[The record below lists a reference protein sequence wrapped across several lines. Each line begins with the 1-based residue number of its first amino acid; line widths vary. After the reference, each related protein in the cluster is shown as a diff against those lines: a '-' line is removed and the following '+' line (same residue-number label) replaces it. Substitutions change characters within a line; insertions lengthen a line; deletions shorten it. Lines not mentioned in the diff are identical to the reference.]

1 MEYWVAMNETEL
13 KISLLLLEKVEL
25 AGVIHVEHDFK
36 PEAKSLSEMLAKNFF
51 EQTDGGVSWNPFVKM
66 VLWIA
71 ANAQSELSIQG
82 GTYMLCRLYFY
93 DETMILMTR
102 DMEEDL
108 FIFYYVPLLPKAI
121 GGIAKYLEESGVP
134 MLLNSSGKHQRISL
148 PPDSADDSFLLQEL
162 LILSVPTLISN
173 NLLSVTIDGWCFGEH
188 SLENVLFEAKNE
200 FWLAS
205 KDRESLYLNSV
216 NFFDFIQSI
225 SRWIIRTHGSSIAK
239 GREKTDA
246 RI

>member
-13 KISLLLLEKVEL
+13 KISLLLLEKMEL
-25 AGVIHVEHDFK
+25 TGVINIEPDFK
-36 PEAKSLSEMLAKNFF
+36 PEEKSLSEMLEKNFF
-51 EQTDGGVSWNPFVKM
+51 EQTNDGVSWNPFVKM

-71 ANAQSELSIQG
+71 ANAQSELSIQD
-82 GTYMLCRLYFY
+82 GTHMLCRLYFY

-148 PPDSADDSFLLQEL
+148 PPNPADDSLPLKDL
-162 LILSVPTLISN
+162 LIHSVPTLISN
-173 NLLSVTIDGWCFGEH
+173 NLLPITIDGWCFGEH
-188 SLENVLFEAKNE
+188 TLENILFEAQDE
-200 FWLAS
+200 FRLAS
-205 KDRESLYLNSV
+205 KDGETLYLYSV

-225 SRWIIRTHGSSIAK
+225 SHWIIRTHGSSIAK

-246 RI
+246 

>member
-134 MLLNSSGKHQRISL
+134 TLLNSSGKHQKISL
-148 PPDSADDSFLLQEL
+148 PLNHTDDNLPLKDLLMH
-162 LILSVPTLISN
+162 SVPTLFNN
-173 NLLSVTIDGWCFGEH
+173 NLLSITIDGWCFGEH
-188 SLENVLFEAKNE
+188 SLENVLSEAQDE
-200 FWLAS
+200 LWLAS
-205 KDRESLYLNSV
+205 KDGETLYLNSV

-225 SRWIIRTHGSSIAK
+225 SHWIIRTHGSSIAK

-246 RI
+246 

>member
-13 KISLLLLEKVEL
+13 KISLLLLEKMEL
-25 AGVIHVEHDFK
+25 TGVINVEPDFK
-36 PEAKSLSEMLAKNFF
+36 LEEKSLSEMLEKNFF
-51 EQTDGGVSWNPFVKM
+51 EQTNGGVSWNPFVKM

-102 DMEEDL
+102 DVKEGL

-148 PPDSADDSFLLQEL
+148 SPNHTDDNLPLKDLLMH
-162 LILSVPTLISN
+162 SVPTLINN
-173 NLLSVTIDGWCFGEH
+173 NLLSVTIDGWCFGVH
-188 SLENVLFEAKNE
+188 SLENVLFEAQDE
-200 FWLAS
+200 LWLAS
-205 KDRESLYLNSV
+205 KDGETLYLNSV
-216 NFFDFIQSI
+216 NFFDFIESI

-246 RI
+246 

>member
-13 KISLLLLEKVEL
+13 KTSLLLLEKMEL
-25 AGVIHVEHDFK
+25 TGVISIEPDFK
-36 PEAKSLSEMLAKNFF
+36 PEEKSLAEMLEKYFF
-51 EQTDGGVSWNPFVKM
+51 EQTNDGVSWNPFVKM

-82 GTYMLCRLYFY
+82 GTYMSCRLYFY

-134 MLLNSSGKHQRISL
+134 MLLNSSGKHQRITL
-148 PPDSADDSFLLQEL
+148 PPNPADDSLPLKDLLMH
-162 LILSVPTLISN
+162 SAPTLISN
-173 NLLSVTIDGWCFGEH
+173 NLLSVTIDGWCLGTH
-188 SLENVLFEAKNE
+188 SLENVLFEAQDE

-205 KDRESLYLNSV
+205 KDGGTLYFNSV

>member
-13 KISLLLLEKVEL
+13 KISLLLLEKIEL
-25 AGVIHVEHDFK
+25 AGVISVEPDFK
-36 PEAKSLSEMLAKNFF
+36 PMENNLAEMLEKNFF
-51 EQTDGGVSWNPFVKM
+51 EQTDDGVSWNPFVKM

-82 GTYMLCRLYFY
+82 GTHMLCRLYFY
-93 DETMILMTR
+93 DETMILLTK
-102 DMEEDL
+102 DAEEGL

-134 MLLNSSGKHQRISL
+134 MLLNSSSKHQRISL
-148 PPDSADDSFLLQEL
+148 PPDSADDSFPLKEL
-162 LILSVPTLISN
+162 LILSVPTLINN

-225 SRWIIRTHGSSIAK
+225 SRWIIGTHGRSIATGK
-239 GREKTDA
+239 EKTNA
-246 RI
+246 